1 MKSLRFIV
9 TIIALASTLGLYAQW
24 TPTKAVIDIEK
35 PVMKVFLPKDELN
48 TGRAIVACPG
58 GSYLGHA
65 IGHEGWDWAPFF
77 NRQGITLIVLQYTL
91 PAGDRTKPIGD
102 AEAAIKMVRDSAE
115 VWHINPASVG
125 IMGSSAGGHL
135 ASTIATHTTDPAARP
150 DFQIL
155 FYPVISMDPARGHQL
170 TYENFLGNGASQ
182 ELVDLYSNEKQCT
195 PQTPRA
201 LILTSDDDMI
211 NPALNAAAYYTALK
225 AAGVPATLHIYPTG
239 EHGWGC
245 LQSFQHHTQMLD
257 DITAW
262 LQTF

>member
-1 MKSLRFIV
+1 MKTLRLI
-9 TIIALASTLGLYAQW
+9 TALLALVSALGLSAQW
-24 TPTKAVIDIEK
+24 TPTKAQFDIEN
-35 PVMKVFLPKDELN
+35 PRMKVFLPKDELN

-77 NRQGITLIVLQYTL
+77 NRQGIAFIVLQYTL
-91 PAGDRTKPIGD
+91 PDGDRTKPIGD
-102 AEAAIKMVRDSAE
+102 AEAAIKLVRDSAK
-115 VWHINPASVG
+115 VWNINPAEVG

-135 ASTIATHTTDPAARP
+135 ASTISTHFSSPEVRP

-170 TYENFLGNGASQ
+170 SHESFLGKNATT
-182 ELVDLYSNEKQCT
+182 ELIDLYSNEKQCT

-201 LILTSDDDMI
+201 IILTSDDDGI
-211 NPALNAAAYYTALK
+211 NAAYNSVAYYSALK
-225 AAGVPATLHIYPTG
+225 AAGVPAALHVYPTG

-257 DITAW
+257 DLSAW
-262 LQTF
+262 LATF